1 MLNNVRG
8 GAYLPLCV
16 MYPVL
21 IFVTREIKRAW
32 HEESRVPQPA
42 CYLFP
47 TLVSVKHSSPGI
59 ACCLLP
65 SCVSHIYLYTAAC
78 AISRGGEGVI
88 LLSIYLFIT
97 RTGFF
102 LSCKHLFIL
111 EDLLKIT
118 LGKYN
123 YILLLLLLYTH
134 RLHPL
139 FSSSPHFE
147 PSSIWVCEWM
157 GKTNVWMGEL
167 WIESAISLLVNEL
180 LWHCQALWVVSK
192 LYINASTYHLHND
205 WRQQKN
211 NRCD

>member
-21 IFVTREIKRAW
+21 IFVTREIKGAW

-47 TLVSVKHSSPGI
+47 TLVSVKHPGPGI

-65 SCVSHIYLYTAAC
+65 SCVSDISLYTAAR

-88 LLSIYLFIT
+88 LLSIYLSIT

-123 YILLLLLLYTH
+123 YILLLLYTH

-139 FSSSPHFE
+139 FSSSPHFWTQLHLGV
-147 PSSIWVCEWM
+147 WVN
-157 GKTNVWMGEL
+157 G
-167 WIESAISLLVNEL
+167 
-180 LWHCQALWVVSK
+180 
-192 LYINASTYHLHND
+192 
-205 WRQQKN
+205 
-211 NRCD
+211 